1 MDSAALYSTNAK
13 GCGLGTP
20 CAPETPVRGVC
31 PAGWHIPSKDE
42 WNTLFRGTAPNIY
55 YEYYNW
61 DASGEHSYNGYM
73 LMSEESWGDYGPRGT
88 NRFGFNAFS
97 GVFWSSTIGKY
108 TPESM
113 WYVYV
118 CTLGGDEEYI
128 GVDDQLG
135 DRRNLYPVRCIKD

>member
-1 MDSAALYSTNAK
+1 
-13 GCGLGTP
+13 
-20 CAPETPVRGVC
+20 
-31 PAGWHIPSKDE
+31 
-42 WNTLFRGTAPNIY
+42 
-55 YEYYNW
+55 
-61 DASGEHSYNGYM
+61 
-73 LMSEESWGDYGPRGT
+73 MSEESRGDYGPRGT